1 GPAGVRVGFAT
12 ALPGTDGA
20 WRRPRA
26 RPNRRSDMTT
36 ITESVEVAV
45 PVRTAYN
52 QWTQFE
58 EFPRFM
64 GGVAEVR
71 QLSDTRTH
79 WVTTVGGVTR
89 EFDAEITEQV
99 PDRRVAW
106 ESISGARQAG
116 TVDIEPVA
124 ADRSRVTVRMEY
136 EPQRFTEKVADAMG
150 LLRRQVRRDLDRFRD
165 FIEERGTETG
175 GWRGEVRGDEPPDDA
190 RTW

>member
-1 GPAGVRVGFAT
+1 
-12 ALPGTDGA
+12 
-20 WRRPRA
+20 
-26 RPNRRSDMTT
+26 MTT

>member
-1 GPAGVRVGFAT
+1 
-12 ALPGTDGA
+12 
-20 WRRPRA
+20 
-26 RPNRRSDMTT
+26 MTT
-36 ITESVEVAV
+36 ITESVEVAA
-45 PVRTAYN
+45 PVRTVYN

-64 GGVAEVR
+64 GGVSEVR

-79 WVTTVGGVTR
+79 WVTAVGGVTR

-99 PDRRVAW
+99 PDRRIAW

-136 EPQRFTEKVADAMG
+136 EPEKITEKVADAMG
-150 LLRRQVRRDLDRFRD
+150 ILRRQVRRDLDRFRD

-190 RTW
+190 QTW

>member
-1 GPAGVRVGFAT
+1 
-12 ALPGTDGA
+12 
-20 WRRPRA
+20 
-26 RPNRRSDMTT
+26 MTT

-58 EFPRFM
+58 DFPRFM

-136 EPQRFTEKVADAMG
+136 EPEKFTEKVADAMG

-175 GWRGEVRGDEPPDDA
+175 GWRGEVRGDEPPDDTRA
-190 RTW
+190 W